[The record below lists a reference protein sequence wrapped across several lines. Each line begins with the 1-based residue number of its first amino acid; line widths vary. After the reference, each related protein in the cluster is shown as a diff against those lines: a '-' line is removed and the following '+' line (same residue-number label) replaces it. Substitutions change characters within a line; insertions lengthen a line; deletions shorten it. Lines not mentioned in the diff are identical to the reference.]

1 MLLQRMIS
9 ENCVNQG
16 TVIVLFG
23 PQSYVKQGPTVYKE
37 ESSHS
42 ILFMLCALCRALSSI
57 CSTTKLQLE

>member
-23 PQSYVKQGPTVYKE
+23 PPSYVKTGGEWVIVHPP
-37 ESSHS
+37 SS
-42 ILFMLCALCRALSSI
+42 
-57 CSTTKLQLE
+57 

>member
-42 ILFMLCALCRALSSI
+42 ILFMLCALCRVNVLF
-57 CSTTKLQLE
+57 CQ

>member
-9 ENCVNQG
+9 ENCVDQG

-42 ILFMLCALCRALSSI
+42 ILFTLLYSTIRLCPPYVGPN
-57 CSTTKLQLE
+57 